1 MIGKRYKKIG
11 RMEEGNE
18 ILRYLR
24 RCLFPAP
31 EPEEETEKTTEGK
44 FSRINPSPS
53 GFSGFPGSS
62 HNGSSQKGNSPLKK
76 GLGFNRIND
85 ASNFSIGFAHN

>member
-1 MIGKRYKKIG
+1 MQICGMIGKRYKKIG
-11 RMEEGNE
+11 RMEEGND

-31 EPEEETEKTTEGK
+31 EPTDEADNEGK
-44 FSRINPSPS
+44 YSRISPSPS

-62 HNGSSQKGNSPLKK
+62 HKGSQNKALKK
-76 GLGFNRIND
+76 GNR
-85 ASNFSIGFAHN
+85 